1 MVRRVRLAE
10 CIFHLFLSLF
20 LSFMFAF
27 FFSSFFLFLGE
38 SLVHRDIAVYVSKPP
53 STPTHHYIDLCLPFP
68 SPSSPLPPL
77 LSLLPSPLSSPSFPP
92 PLSSPSFPP
101 SSPLPPSLPP
111 LPPFLVACEFT
122 IHRRC
127 LEYVSFICPGTSLPA
142 GLVRDR

>member
-53 STPTHHYIDLCLPFP
+53 STPTHHYIDLCLP
-68 SPSSPLPPL
+68 SHIASPLPPSSPSI
-77 LSLLPSPLSSPSFPP
+77 LSLLSSPSFPP
-92 PLSSPSFPP
+92 P
-101 SSPLPPSLPP
+101 SPLPPSLPP